1 MRPPSLPSRPDP
13 SPAQSAKPSLV
24 GRWKEPQGKDTTEF
38 HTDGTVTEKPATGEN
53 IRGRYALDGSK
64 LKIKL
69 DGVPDELSFSAVV
82 RGDTLEMTGPD
93 GEATRY
99 ERVS

>member
-1 MRPPSLPSRPDP
+1 M
-13 SPAQSAKPSLV
+13 
-24 GRWKEPQGKDTTEF
+24 GRWKEPTGKDTTEF
-38 HTDGTVTEKPATGEN
+38 HADGTVTEKPSTGEN
-53 IRGRYALDGSK
+53 IRGSYALDGLK

-82 RGDTLEMTGPD
+82 KGDTLEMTGPD
-93 GEATRY
+93 GQATRH